1 MILKNANINIRD
13 YSLKIAKNYLDSVY
27 EKNKKVK
34 TCKKTCLT
42 WNFTFGNIIGIS
54 RLKHTRS

>member
-27 EKNKKVK
+27 EKKNKKVK

-42 WNFTFGNIIGIS
+42 
-54 RLKHTRS
+54 